1 MTDNAGHVSEEVL
14 EQGIIIDTEKPVI
27 KVEYDRNNQT
37 EYYNTERKAR
47 VIVKE
52 RNFRPEL
59 VKWDIKGSNQEY
71 HMGEW
76 KTTEDIHTYEIYFD
90 KDGEDYAI
98 NLSVTDRAG
107 NKSEWKDREYF
118 TIDKTLPEVS
128 IAIENNT
135 DYEKENQLYINP
147 FGACRICFVMLRR

>member
-71 HMGEW
+71 H
-76 KTTEDIHTYEIYFD
+76 IPP
-90 KDGEDYAI
+90 
-98 NLSVTDRAG
+98 L
-107 NKSEWKDREYF
+107 
-118 TIDKTLPEVS
+118 
-128 IAIENNT
+128 
-135 DYEKENQLYINP
+135 
-147 FGACRICFVMLRR
+147 

>member
-1 MTDNAGHVSEEVL
+1 MCIRDRHISEEVL

-59 VKWDIKGSNQEY
+59 VK
-71 HMGEW
+71 
-76 KTTEDIHTYEIYFD
+76 
-90 KDGEDYAI
+90 
-98 NLSVTDRAG
+98 
-107 NKSEWKDREYF
+107 
-118 TIDKTLPEVS
+118 
-128 IAIENNT
+128 
-135 DYEKENQLYINP
+135 
-147 FGACRICFVMLRR
+147 